1 MIINDNNVKRLFPIL
16 DSDIV
21 YLDSAATAQKPACVV
36 DAIADF
42 YLKNNANPM
51 RGLYDLSLS
60 ATDAYENARSE
71 VSKFINAAGSSEVI
85 FTRNASE
92 SLNLAATV
100 LGERY
105 LSEGDEV
112 LVSVVEHHS
121 NFLPWKKAA
130 EKNGASVRYFDCEKD
145 GTLTPEMLKNT
156 LTPRTK
162 IFSVTQV
169 SNVFG
174 RENPIKEFA
183 KICHENGTLIV
194 VDAAQS
200 VPHIPVD
207 VRDLDADM
215 LAFSGHKLYGP
226 MGIGVLYG
234 KRKILEDVGPF
245 LLGGEM
251 IDFVSKDRTVYSEI
265 PHKFEAG
272 TVSAADAAGLAE
284 AIRFVNGIGFEQ
296 IGSRELSLT
305 ARALEKIKNIPHINI
320 IGSDKPEEHHGI
332 ITFTVDD
339 VHPHDIAAIFA
350 AENICVRAGHH
361 CAQPLHIHLGIP
373 STARASIAFYN
384 TESDIDRFVDTM
396 SQIRSKMGYE

>member
-1 MIINDNNVKRLFPIL
+1 MIINDNNVKKLFPIL

>member
-71 VSKFINAAGSSEVI
+71 VSKFINAAESSEVI

-145 GTLTPEMLKNT
+145 GTLTPEMLKNA

>member
-1 MIINDNNVKRLFPIL
+1 MIINDNNVKKLFPIL

-21 YLDSAATAQKPACVV
+21 YLDSAATAQKPVCVV

-60 ATDAYENARSE
+60 ATEAYEKARSE
-71 VSKFINAAGSSEVI
+71 VSEFINAAESSEVI

-121 NFLPWKKAA
+121 NFLPWKRAA
-130 EKNGASVRYFDCEKD
+130 EKSEASVRYFDCEKD
-145 GTLTPEMLKNT
+145 GTLTPEMLKNA

-234 KRKILEDVGPF
+234 KRKILEEVGPF

>member
-1 MIINDNNVKRLFPIL
+1 MIINDNNVKKLFPIL

-60 ATDAYENARSE
+60 ATEAYEKARSE
-71 VSKFINAAGSSEVI
+71 VSKFINAAESSEVI

>member
-1 MIINDNNVKRLFPIL
+1 MTVNDNNVKKLFPIL

-21 YLDSAATAQKPACVV
+21 YLDSAATSQKPTCVV
-36 DAIADF
+36 DAMSDF

-60 ATDAYENARSE
+60 ATDAYENARAT
-71 VSKFINAAGSSEVI
+71 VARFINASGADEII

-92 SLNLAATV
+92 SLNLAASV
-100 LGERY
+100 LGEKY
-105 LSEGDEV
+105 LQKGDEV
-112 LVSVVEHHS
+112 LVSVLEHHS
-121 NFLPWKKAA
+121 NFLPWKRAA
-130 EKNGASVRYFDCEKD
+130 EKNGASVRFLDCEKD
-145 GTLTPEMLKNT
+145 GSLTPEMLKNA
-156 LTPRTK
+156 LTPGTK
-162 IFSVTQV
+162 IFTVAQI

-174 RENPIKEFA
+174 RVNPIKEFA
-183 KICHENGTLIV
+183 RICHENGTLIV

-207 VRDLDADM
+207 VRELDADL

-234 KRKILEDVGPF
+234 KRGILEEVPPF

-251 IDFVSKDRTVYSEI
+251 IDYVSKERTLYAEI

-272 TVSAADAAGLAE
+272 TVSAADAVGLAA
-284 AIRFVNGIGFEQ
+284 AIRFVNEVSFDQ
-296 IGSRELSLT
+296 IESRELALT
-305 ARALEKIKNIPHINI
+305 ARAFEIIKKIPHINT

-384 TESDIDRFVDTM
+384 TENDIDRFVDTL